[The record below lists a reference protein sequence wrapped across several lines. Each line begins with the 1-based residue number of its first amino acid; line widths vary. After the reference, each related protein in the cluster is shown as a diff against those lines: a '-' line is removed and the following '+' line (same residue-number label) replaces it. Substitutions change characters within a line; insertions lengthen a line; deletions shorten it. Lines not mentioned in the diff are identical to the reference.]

1 MRRKLR
7 CAPPH
12 RCSPL
17 QPRRSVHRSSPHPP
31 PHPSRRSSSRL
42 PPHHHCA
49 TPANPCARAQAPP
62 RRVEILAAPPCPAR
76 ACAAE
81 GGGGGQGRGGGC
93 GGTGR
98 VGEDAVARNIGGDDG
113 GVERRSKMR
122 RTTGRG
128 REMVCSG
135 QWGRAGIFYV
145 SQRHEIE
152 KAVQTNQNT
161 AGW

>member
-1 MRRKLR
+1 
-7 CAPPH
+7 
-12 RCSPL
+12 
-17 QPRRSVHRSSPHPP
+17 
-31 PHPSRRSSSRL
+31 
-42 PPHHHCA
+42 
-49 TPANPCARAQAPP
+49 
-62 RRVEILAAPPCPAR
+62 VEILAAPPCPAR

-81 GGGGGQGRGGGC
+81 GGGGGQGKGGGC
-93 GGTGR
+93 GGAGI
-98 VGEDAVARNIGGDDG
+98 VGEDAVARKIGGDDG

-122 RTTGRG
+122 RTRGRG
-128 REMVCSG
+128 RERVCAG